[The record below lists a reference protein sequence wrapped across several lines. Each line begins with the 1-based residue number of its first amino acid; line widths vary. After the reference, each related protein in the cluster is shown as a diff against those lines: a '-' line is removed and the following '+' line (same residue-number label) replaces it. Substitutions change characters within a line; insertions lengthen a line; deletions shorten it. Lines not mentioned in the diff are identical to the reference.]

1 MTKRSELVLPPGTYA
16 YSLDR
21 ANAKM
26 SVLVGPLQNKLEEQ
40 ESAVI
45 WDRQKGRTVGCPVD
59 RAVQPIVIV
68 PADSYAVVT
77 NPHVIDGNLHQP
89 PAKRKTQVD
98 EIDLQYGRAEHVP
111 GPTALI
117 PWPGQEIQVRKSFQL
132 ARDQYLRVELVADEL
147 STAARAQLNQ
157 MLTLASDEAAG
168 NRMLVLGKHT
178 PVFTPPTGVTVIGN
192 RVETARKL
200 GPFEWARFRSDEG
213 EYRYVRGPA
222 LAFPQVNETFDSHGK
237 AVDLTKAGVH
247 VRRLVDAEDSLAGE
261 ELFLSHF
268 SDGDNDGA
276 PRYWWPNE
284 YVEELAVIEP
294 IAIPEGGGIYVRPQ
308 GSGEVSIYKASA
320 PVLFDPIK
328 WELVEREDSCF
339 APAVVV
345 QDNEACEIVSPKGSR
360 IVLGPT
366 VALLEYTEQEG
377 ERIKIVGDL
386 LAETGHADT
395 ADGVNVFA
403 KVALTRTLT
412 GEPTEWFR
420 ATGSLK
426 RLGDAI
432 ETLFRDAVS
441 KLTAATQVD
450 GRLLLTERFGAEGAF
465 TLPGIEVSNV
475 DVVMQFG
482 DPDVGAAVEANRK
495 AVTANRLAEQKRQLE
510 QQYERV
516 AQQHAAT
523 MAEMATA
530 AKERDRLAKLV
541 EKQALL
547 DAEKMELEAKKAK
560 QDLLDEI
567 ATYELD
573 REARRNQQSI
583 EQRKREVE
591 LERQKIEAQTTANVE
606 VLGAIQPHLVEAV
619 RAAGAQTS
627 FSKVVQHLGPA
638 AVLQGVG
645 LTDALT
651 KMVGSD
657 AASALLLTGT
667 KPPDKPNGSSKRR
680 SAEP

>member
-98 EIDLQYGRAEHVP
+98 EVDLQYGRAEHVP

-147 STAARAQLNQ
+147 SVAARAYLNQ
-157 MLTLASDEAAG
+157 ILALASDEAIG

-222 LAFPQVNETFDSHGK
+222 LAFPNVNETFDGHGM

-247 VRRLVDAEDSLAGE
+247 LRRLVNVEDGPAGE
-261 ELFLSHF
+261 ELFLSYF
-268 SDGDNDGA
+268 DNDDGA
-276 PRYWWPNE
+276 PHYWWPSQ
-284 YVEELAVIEP
+284 YVEELATIEP
-294 IAIPEGGGIYVRPQ
+294 ITIPEGGGIYVRPR
-308 GSGEVSIYKASA
+308 GSGEVSIHKAAA
-320 PVLFDPIK
+320 PVLFDPLK
-328 WELVEREDSCF
+328 WELVAREDSCF

-345 QDNEACEIVSPKGSR
+345 QDNEACEIVSPTGSR
-360 IVLGPT
+360 IVIGPT
-366 VALLEYTEQEG
+366 VTLLEYTEQEG
-377 ERIKIVGDL
+377 ERIKIVDDL
-386 LAETGHADT
+386 LALTGHADT
-395 ADGVNVFA
+395 ADGVSVSA

-412 GEPTEWFR
+412 GTPAEWFR
-420 ATGSLK
+420 ATGSVK
-426 RLGDAI
+426 RLSDAI
-432 ETLFRDAVS
+432 ETLFRDAARG
-441 KLTAATQVD
+441 LTAAQVEGD
-450 GRLLLTERFGAEGAF
+450 GRLLTERFAAEGAF
-465 TLPGIEVSNV
+465 TLPGVEVSNV
-475 DVVMQFG
+475 DVVVQFV
-482 DPDVGAAVEANRK
+482 DPDVGAAVEENRRT
-495 AVTANRLAEQKRQLE
+495 ATANRLAEQKRQLE
-510 QQYERV
+510 QQHERI
-516 AQQHAAT
+516 AQQHAAAMT
-523 MAEMATA
+523 EMATA
-530 AKERDRLAKLV
+530 TIERDRLVKLTDRRT
-541 EKQALL
+541 ALE
-547 DAEKMELEAKKAK
+547 AEKMELEAKKAK

-583 EQRKREVE
+583 EQRKREIE
-591 LERQKIEAQTTANVE
+591 LERQKIEAQATASVE
-606 VLGAIQPHLVEAV
+606 VLGAIQPHLIEAV

-651 KMVGSD
+651 KMVGND
-657 AASALLLTGT
+657 AAAALLLTGT
-667 KPPDKPNGSSKRR
+667 TPPDKPNGSSKRR